1 MSHDAVPAVRAAAA
15 RALVASA
22 FPSATPIQAVIQ
34 TLNPNSSDHV
44 RLAAVQALNILDVDV
59 ASAVAAL
66 QNAASN
72 DPSPE
77 VRQTAQEVYNRLTFN
92 S

>member
-1 MSHDAVPAVRAAAA
+1 M
-15 RALVASA
+15 
-22 FPSATPIQAVIQ
+22 
-34 TLNPNSSDHV
+34 
-44 RLAAVQALNILDVDV
+44 AAVQALNILDVDF

-77 VRQTAQEVYNRLTFN
+77 VRQTAQEVYNRVTFN

>member
-1 MSHDAVPAVRAAAA
+1 M
-15 RALVASA
+15 
-22 FPSATPIQAVIQ
+22 
-34 TLNPNSSDHV
+34 
-44 RLAAVQALNILDVDV
+44 AAVQALNILDVDF

-77 VRQTAQEVYNRLTFN
+77 VRQAAHEVYNRLTFN

>member
-1 MSHDAVPAVRAAAA
+1 
-15 RALVASA
+15 
-22 FPSATPIQAVIQ
+22 VIQ

-44 RLAAVQALNILDVDV
+44 RLAPVQALNILDVDF

-77 VRQTAQEVYNRLTFN
+77 VRQMAQEVYNRLTFN